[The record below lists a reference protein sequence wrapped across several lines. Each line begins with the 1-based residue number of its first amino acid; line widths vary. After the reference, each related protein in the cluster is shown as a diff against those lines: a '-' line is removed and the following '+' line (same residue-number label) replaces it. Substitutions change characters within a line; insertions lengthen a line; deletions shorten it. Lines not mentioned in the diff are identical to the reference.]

1 MDVTVESYRLL
12 IKRAPGLME
21 KKTPVDA
28 KLIIAVT
35 EGRKG
40 KGEERE
46 RERVS
51 SEQPPDSYR
60 KILPQSATPV
70 REKKE

>member
-35 EGRKG
+35 KERQGRG
-40 KGEERE
+40 K